1 LSLGLSIAKGVSASI
16 ASDQPSWP
24 RLPNDIQ
31 AAMYV
36 PTNSDLFQSFLAD
49 SPIAMAMVDSQMRYL
64 CVSRHWCRRLGGEA
78 DSLRGRSHYDL
89 YPHNAQ
95 RWQAI
100 HRYCLE
106 GDHTG
111 RWQDLRCRQADGSTC
126 PITWTISPWKDPQGQ
141 IGGLILICEDISKP
155 KRALQQL
162 RRQRTALSLHLT
174 KVQGELEK
182 ARQERDRIDN
192 IRSMSQISINQAGD
206 AVFWITRDGKIFY
219 INDAAC
225 LSLGYAREQLLTMTI
240 HDINPDLPPE
250 IWPDYWDQIR
260 EFGSFT
266 LESRHRTKDGK
277 VFPVEITINS
287 LVYNNQEYTCT
298 FARDISERKHAE
310 AELYQATLAAEAANE
325 AKSSF
330 LANMS
335 HELRTPLNA
344 IIGYSEILQEEIEDM
359 ELEEDEI
366 MTDLKSITTAG
377 RHLLTIIQDILDFS
391 KIEAGKMDLDPQVFN
406 VSTLVQEVAS
416 TVQPLVDK
424 NTNSIRV
431 ESSLNVGTM
440 EADQTKVRQVLLNL
454 LSNAAKFTHQG
465 TIVLTVN
472 RQESPFSV
480 MSMSAE
486 GETPGEE
493 SRDRPLSA
501 AEPGWICFRV
511 SDTGIGMTR
520 EQIENIFQPFT
531 QADQSTTK
539 KYGGT
544 GLGLA
549 ISRRFCQMMGG
560 DITVDS
566 EPGVGSTF
574 IVDLPAGQVPGSLT
588 TAQEGKPVNINH
600 HPRPSTLQDSQP
612 QDAPLLEETAELLG
626 LPEFS
631 NVSLEDFADE
641 EGSSAMLDE
650 FDDGFGDRDSD
661 NWWTWDQQMP
671 AESATTASTPP
682 TSTPLPESS
691 GWSEAPWDEEQW
703 DETMFGD
710 DGQEPETP
718 LDEETELDYWESE
731 P

>member
-1 LSLGLSIAKGVSASI
+1 
-16 ASDQPSWP
+16 
-24 RLPNDIQ
+24 
-31 AAMYV
+31 MYV
-36 PTNSDLFQSFLAD
+36 PTNLDLFQSFLAD

-64 CVSRHWCRRLGGEA
+64 CVSRRWCWRLGGEVE
-78 DSLRGRSHYDL
+78 SLLGRTHYEL
-89 YPHNAQ
+89 YPHNAK

-106 GDHTG
+106 GDRSG
-111 RWQDLRCRQADGSTC
+111 RWQDLQCRQADGSTC
-126 PITWTISPWKDPQGQ
+126 PMTWNISPWRDAQGH
-141 IGGLILICEDISKP
+141 IGGLILLCEDISKP

-219 INDAAC
+219 INNAAC

-344 IIGYSEILQEEIEDM
+344 IIGYGEILQEEIEDM
-359 ELEEDEI
+359 ELGEDEI

-424 NTNSIRV
+424 NTNTIRV
-431 ESSLNVGTM
+431 DSSLNVGTM
-440 EADQTKVRQVLLNL
+440 DADQTKVRQVLLNL

-480 MSMSAE
+480 MSMSGEAE
-486 GETPGEE
+486 AEAYEQPGTPEG
-493 SRDRPLSA
+493 SMSA
-501 AEPGWICFRV
+501 TEPGWICFRV

-520 EQIENIFQPFT
+520 EQIEQIFQPFT

-566 EPGVGSTF
+566 EAGVGSTF
-574 IVDLPAGQVPGSLT
+574 VVDLPAGQVSGSLT

-600 HPRPSTLQDSQP
+600 HPRRATAPESEPKDT
-612 QDAPLLEETAELLG
+612 PLLEETAELLG

-631 NVSLEDFADE
+631 NVSLEDFTDE
-641 EGSSAMLDE
+641 ERSSAALE
-650 FDDGFGDRDSD
+650 ELDDGFGDLASE
-661 NWWTWDQQMP
+661 NWWDWDNAPP

-682 TSTPLPESS
+682 RSTPLRESS

>member
-1 LSLGLSIAKGVSASI
+1 
-16 ASDQPSWP
+16 
-24 RLPNDIQ
+24 
-31 AAMYV
+31 MYV

-64 CVSRHWCRRLGGEA
+64 CVSHHWCRRFGGEM
-78 DSLRGRSHYDL
+78 DSLIGRSHYEL
-89 YPHNAQ
+89 YPYKAK
-95 RWQAI
+95 RWYAI
-100 HRYCLE
+100 HRYSLE
-106 GDHTG
+106 HHLSG
-111 RWQDLRCRQADGSTC
+111 RWQDLQCRQADGSTC
-126 PITWTISPWKDPQGQ
+126 PITWNISPWKDAQGHL
-141 IGGLILICEDISKP
+141 GGLILICDDISKP

-162 RRQRTALSLHLT
+162 RRQRAALSLHLT

-182 ARQERDRIDN
+182 ARQERDHIDN

-359 ELEEDEI
+359 ELEEEEI

-424 NTNSIRV
+424 NTNTIRV

-486 GETPGEE
+486 GEAPNGED

-520 EQIENIFQPFT
+520 EQIEHIFQPFT

-641 EGSSAMLDE
+641 EGSSAMLED

-671 AESATTASTPP
+671 VESATTASTPP
-682 TSTPLPESS
+682 ASTPLPESS
-691 GWSEAPWDEEQW
+691 QWSEAPWDEEQW

-710 DGQEPETP
+710 DGQEPETS
-718 LDEETELDYWESE
+718 LDEETQLDYWESE

>member
-1 LSLGLSIAKGVSASI
+1 
-16 ASDQPSWP
+16 
-24 RLPNDIQ
+24 
-31 AAMYV
+31 MYV
-36 PTNSDLFQSFLAD
+36 PTNLDLFQSFLAH
-49 SPIAMAMVDSQMRYL
+49 SPIAIAMVDDQMRYL
-64 CVSRHWCRRLGGEA
+64 CVSRHWCQLLGGEPDA
-78 DSLRGRSHYDL
+78 LVGRSHYER
-89 YPHNAQ
+89 YPYNAK
-95 RWQAI
+95 RWHSI
-100 HRYCLE
+100 HHYCLE
-106 GDHTG
+106 RDRGG
-111 RWQDLRCRQADGSTC
+111 RWQDLQFHPSDGRTR
-126 PITWTISPWKDPQGQ
+126 PITWNISPWKTPHGE
-141 IGGLILICEDISKP
+141 IGGLILVCEDISKP
-155 KRALQQL
+155 KQALQEL
-162 RRQRTALSLHLT
+162 RRQRTALSLQLT
-174 KVQGELEK
+174 KVQAELEK
-182 ARQERDRIDN
+182 ARQERDRIEN

-225 LSLGYAREQLLTMTI
+225 LSLGYTREQLLMMTI
-240 HDINPDLPPE
+240 HEINPDLPPE

-287 LVYNNQEYTCT
+287 LVYNDEEYTCT

-344 IIGYSEILQEEIEDM
+344 IIGYSEILQEEFEDM
-359 ELEEDEI
+359 ELEDEEI
-366 MTDLKSITTAG
+366 LTDLKSITTAG

-406 VSTLVQEVAS
+406 VATLVQELAS

-431 ESSLNVGTM
+431 DCSLNVGTM
-440 EADQTKVRQVLLNL
+440 DADQTKVRQVLLNL

-465 TIVLTVN
+465 TIVLSVN
-472 RQESPFSV
+472 RQESPFSI
-480 MSMSAE
+480 MSMS
-486 GETPGEE
+486 GDEE
-493 SRDRPLSA
+493 LSA
-501 AEPGWICFRV
+501 EMADEIADEMAQGQDPPGGVSRESVAAGEPGWICFRV

-520 EQIENIFQPFT
+520 EQINHIFQPFT
-531 QADQSTTK
+531 QGDQSTTK
-539 KYGGT
+539 RYGGT

-560 DITVDS
+560 DITVES

-574 IVDLPAGQVPGSLT
+574 IVDLPAGQVAGSLT
-588 TAQEGKPVNINH
+588 MGQEGKPVNINH
-600 HPRPSTLQDSQP
+600 HPRETANSQARSP
-612 QDAPLLEETAELLG
+612 EDGPLLEETAELLE
-626 LPEFS
+626 LPAFS
-631 NVSLEDFADE
+631 NVNLKDFEPEPLASASLEAFDDEFAEVDVEDWWSLEDDE
-641 EGSSAMLDE
+641 MEAATPSLPVQSS
-650 FDDGFGDRDSD
+650 SD
-661 NWWTWDQQMP
+661 W
-671 AESATTASTPP
+671 
-682 TSTPLPESS
+682 
-691 GWSEAPWDEEQW
+691 GEAPWDETQW
-703 DETMFGD
+703 DESMFGD
-710 DGQEPETP
+710 DGQEQEPP

>member
-1 LSLGLSIAKGVSASI
+1 
-16 ASDQPSWP
+16 
-24 RLPNDIQ
+24 
-31 AAMYV
+31 MYV
-36 PTNSDLFQSFLAD
+36 PTNLDLFQSFLAD

-78 DSLRGRSHYDL
+78 DSLIGRSHYDL
-89 YPHNAQ
+89 YPYNAQ

-106 GDHTG
+106 GDRSG

-126 PITWTISPWKDPQGQ
+126 PMTWTISPWKDAQGQ
-141 IGGLILICEDISKP
+141 IGGLILVCDDISKP

-206 AVFWITRDGKIFY
+206 AVFWITRDGQIFY

-225 LSLGYAREQLLTMTI
+225 LSLGYGREQLLTMTI

-287 LVYNNQEYTCT
+287 LVYNDEEYTCT

-359 ELEEDEI
+359 ELEDEEI

-424 NTNSIRV
+424 NTNTIRV
-431 ESSLNVGTM
+431 DSSLNVGTM
-440 EADQTKVRQVLLNL
+440 ETDQTKVRQVLLNL

-486 GETPGEE
+486 AESTAAEVAQGTPE
-493 SRDRPLSA
+493 RPLSA

-520 EQIENIFQPFT
+520 EQIEQIFQPFT

-574 IVDLPAGQVPGSLT
+574 IVDLPAGQVSGSLT

-600 HPRPSTLQDSQP
+600 HPRPSAAQDSEP
-612 QDAPLLEETAELLG
+612 EDTPLLEETAELLG

-631 NVSLEDFADE
+631 NVSLEDFTDE
-641 EGSSAMLDE
+641 ERSSATLE
-650 FDDGFGDRDSD
+650 ELDDGFGDQEADHWWNWD
-661 NWWTWDQQMP
+661 NDLPQEP
-671 AESATTASTPP
+671 ATTTSTTTSMSTPVG
-682 TSTPLPESS
+682 SS
-691 GWSEAPWDEEQW
+691 SQWTEAPWNEEEW
-703 DETMFGD
+703 DESMFGD
-710 DGQEPETP
+710 DGQAPEDP
-718 LDEETELDYWESE
+718 FPEETELDYWESE